1 MASGTPT
8 VGQEAY
14 LGGMYQWG
22 RNDDLT
28 SGTFVGSQYNGALT
42 NGSTSNTNFY
52 AGDGSYYDWYTPDIN
67 LSTPGLWN
75 PNGATSSIA
84 GNNQGPCPAGY
95 GVPSGGTSDAT
106 TEWGKLY
113 MIFGGTYD
121 TIRSTLKL
129 PLSGYRNWAAGT
141 YGSQGSGG
149 YYWSSSPN
157 GSNSPAANFTPG
169 GGTIAS
175 NNARANGFSVRCVR
189 H

>member
-1 MASGTPT
+1 
-8 VGQEAY
+8 
-14 LGGMYQWG
+14 MYQWG

-52 AGDGSYYDWYTPDIN
+52 AGDGSYYDWYTPN
-67 LSTPGLWN
+67 ANNSTPGLWN
-75 PNGATSSIA
+75 PNGTTSSIA

-113 MIFGGTYD
+113 AIINASTTVGACSQANVYD
-121 TIRSTLKL
+121 RTRCAVDM
-129 PLSGYRNWAAGT
+129 PLSGRRSWGNGAYYGQGT
-141 YGSQGSGG
+141 GG
-149 YYWSSSPN
+149 YYWSSSPD
-157 GSNSPAANFTPG
+157 GTYSYYAYFFVG
-169 GGTIAS
+169 GGSIA
-175 NNARANGFSVRCVR
+175 NYNDRAYGFAVRCIR